1 MNLKS
6 TPHPGPLPS
15 EGEREDRSQLGI
27 CQKRILIIITL
38 TSLSALILGLLRAR
52 ESALLEVPVGLK
64 ARQAEFTSALAQEQ
78 VEQASLRQAIAAQQ
92 GQALLASQ
100 LPRLSPALT
109 DWLLATNFSKLPHSL
124 VAELRASLALPP
136 NLSADCVLISKPSL
150 QALQPRGP
158 GRDDKLPDA
167 LCGILSLSPDQRQ
180 DIEAALSD
188 SHAEFSDWAK
198 QNLQRQGPQGDE
210 LVRYTIPPND
220 AANAITNRLMA
231 KLSETLGDERT
242 ELFYQ
247 FADGWFEVQ
256 NGYLGTVTN
265 TLSVLRKVDD
275 HGQPRFLYHLT
286 REGPQSSLGEGPNLI
301 QPQFFPPA
309 WLNVFPGGWAE
320 VARREGFDLPAAAA
334 GN

>member
-1 MNLKS
+1 M
-6 TPHPGPLPS
+6 
-15 EGEREDRSQLGI
+15 
-27 CQKRILIIITL
+27 KRILIIITL
-38 TSLSALILGLLRAR
+38 TSLGGLIFGLLRAR
-52 ESALLEVPVGLK
+52 ESALLEVPVELR
-64 ARQAEFTSALAQEQ
+64 ARQAEFTNALAQEQ
-78 VEQASLRQAIAAQQ
+78 VEQAALGQAIAAQQ
-92 GQALLASQ
+92 SQVLLASQ
-100 LPRLSPALT
+100 LPHLSPALT
-109 DWLLATNFSKLPHSL
+109 DWLLATNYSKLPHSL
-124 VAELRASLALPP
+124 VSELRALLALPP

-167 LCGILSLSPDQRQ
+167 LCGILSLSPEQRQ
-180 DIEAALSD
+180 VIDSALSD

-198 QNLQRQGPQGDE
+198 QNLQRQGPQGDT

-247 FADGWFEVQ
+247 FADGWFQVQ
-256 NGYLGTVTN
+256 NGYLGTITN
-265 TLSVLRKVDD
+265 TLSVLRRVDNN
-275 HGQPRFLYHLT
+275 GQPALFYHLT
-286 REGPQSSLGEGPNLI
+286 REGPLSTLGEGPNRI

-320 VARREGFDLPAAAA
+320 VAQREGFDLPAHPA